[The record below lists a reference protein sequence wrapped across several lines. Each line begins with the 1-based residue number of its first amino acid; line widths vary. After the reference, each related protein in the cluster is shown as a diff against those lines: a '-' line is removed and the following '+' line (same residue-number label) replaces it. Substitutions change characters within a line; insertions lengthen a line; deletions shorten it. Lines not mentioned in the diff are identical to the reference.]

1 MAEVKKTADR
11 FDLSKNDFLKGLLMA
26 VGTPVIAVLLATVQ
40 SGGWDFDWNMI
51 GTTAVSAF
59 LMYLGK
65 NFFNGPSVIVPN
77 PSKTL
82 IEQAKQGNLE
92 VVKKEA

>member
-40 SGGWDFDWNMI
+40 AGSWQFDWNLI

-65 NFFNGPSVIVPN
+65 NFFNKPSIVVVD
-77 PSKTL
+77 PSKSM
-82 IEQAKQGNLE
+82 IEEAKQGNLE
-92 VVKKEA
+92 VVKKEP